1 MIDLRKETEKVIL
14 VGVNLSRQ
22 PEEDTRDSLK
32 ELEDLA
38 AAAGAQTVGKLI
50 QTREQIHPGTYVGKG
65 KLEELKDLLWETEGT
80 GIICD
85 DELSP
90 AQMKNLQDELDVK
103 VMDRTLVI
111 LDIFAARASTS
122 EGKLQVELAQLK
134 YRQTRLTGFGTAMSR
149 LGGGIGTRGPG
160 EKKLEVDRRL
170 IKSRIA
176 ALNRELKDVKRHRE
190 ITREQRNRSYTPVA
204 AIAGYTNAGK
214 STLLNTLTGAGILAE
229 DKLFATLDP
238 TTRNLILPGGQELL
252 LTDTVGFISKLPHHL
267 IDAFRSTLEE
277 AKYADFILHVV
288 DVSNPRMDSQ
298 MYTVYETLDNLGI
311 KDKPVI
317 TVFNKQDKAAGLQII
332 RDFRADYTVSLSAK
346 TGEGVPELLKLLE
359 AVLRE
364 RKVAIEEL
372 YPYADMSKLQMI
384 RRFGELEEE
393 EYREDGVFVRAYVP
407 ADLYERVRVSRG
419 DSPNNPLYAL
429 EKVE

>member
-393 EYREDGVFVRAYVP
+393 YREDGVFVRAYVP